1 MSYTIVYKRS
11 FLKIEGKYMADNKE
25 RYIPLIL
32 AGSNNCYDYRGRRSR
47 GWGPMFNQPIMT
59 KYEILDKAKGIK
71 DEEECFVYKSKW
83 LFGKDYE
90 PFLYRGI
97 NAAKT
102 IEEMVEASEGLSLYL
117 SDKNSADTLYAH
129 TTPEIIDWINAHS
142 GSNIFIQFSPEEFK
156 LSAKPADGPF
166 AIKGTQN
173 RFVTHFDRNN
183 EGDVCRISLG
193 PRKDAMCFESHD
205 DAKDVIHT
213 FRDLRIVQYKNI
225 TKNKPWRVCSQPDL
239 FVKRLSSRRLFFTTE
254 ASTARQFASKTE
266 AEKYI
271 IENLAPRFNGNFQAI
286 EI

>member
-11 FLKIEGKYMADNKE
+11 FVKIEGKHTADNKE

-47 GWGPMFNQPIMT
+47 DWGSMYNQNLMT
-59 KYEILDKAKGIK
+59 EEEILDKAKGIK
-71 DEEECFVYKSKW
+71 DNEECFVYNSKW
-83 LFGKDYE
+83 LYGKDYE
-90 PFLYRGI
+90 PFLKRGI
-97 NAAKT
+97 KSAKT
-102 IEEMVEASEGLSLYL
+102 IEELVNSSEGLSLYF
-117 SDKNSADTLYAH
+117 SDRNSADTLYAH
-129 TTPEIIDWINAHS
+129 TTSEIIDWLNNHIGA
-142 GSNIFIQFSPEEFK
+142 NISIRFSPEDFK

-173 RFVTHFDRNN
+173 RFVTHFDRND
-183 EGDVCRISLG
+183 EGEVCRIALG
-193 PRKDAMCFESHD
+193 PRKDAMCFESHA

-254 ASTARQFASKTE
+254 ESTARQFASKKE

-271 IENLAPRFNGNFQAI
+271 AENLTPRFNGNFQAI